1 MLLQRI
7 ITASILAP
15 LVVLSVL
22 LLPPDYFALLW
33 GLFILLA
40 AWEWTALSG
49 QERIVPRVIFL
60 ILLTFSM
67 LFIHFWTVFLQ
78 IVVEAFDWP
87 EVRNYS
93 GILEWLVVPAVLWW
107 VLIMVLIRNAADGL
121 VKVEVKPYI
130 KVIIGWFVLFS
141 AWMFLSRL
149 RALYPTEITL
159 YFLLLIWA
167 ADIAA
172 YFTGKQFGKIKL
184 APEISPGKTVAGFY
198 GALVAAIVCALCF
211 CLYIY
216 LNLGDLQGLMI
227 PNLVLLSVLTVMV
240 SVYGDLFFSV
250 AKRQRGVKDSGSL
263 LPGHGGLLDRLDSV
277 IAAIPLFYAGIY
289 LIFRS

>member
-15 LVVLSVL
+15 LVILSVL
-22 LLPPDYFALLW
+22 FLPPEYFALLW
-33 GLFILLA
+33 GLFIVLA
-40 AWEWTALSG
+40 AWEWTALTG
-49 QERIVPRVIFL
+49 QEKIIPRVLFLLVLIF
-60 ILLTFSM
+60 TMVFV
-67 LFIHFWTVFLQ
+67 HYWTVFLQ
-78 IVVEAFDWP
+78 IVVETFDWP

-93 GILEWLVVPAVLWW
+93 GIIEWLVVPAVLWW
-107 VLIMVLIRNAADGL
+107 ILIMVLIRNAAESL
-121 VKVEVKPYI
+121 MKMEIKPFI
-130 KVIIGWFVLFS
+130 KVLIGWFILFT

-149 RALYPTEITL
+149 RILYPVDITM

-172 YFTGKQFGKIKL
+172 YFTGKKYGKLQL

-198 GALVAAIVCALCF
+198 GALIAAIVCALIF

-216 LNLGDLQGLMI
+216 LVYDGLQGLMV
-227 PNLVLLSVLTVMV
+227 PNMILLSLVTVMV
-240 SVYGDLFFSV
+240 SIYGDLFFSL
-250 AKRQRGVKDSGSL
+250 AKRMRGVKDSGSL

-289 LIFRS
+289 LIYRS